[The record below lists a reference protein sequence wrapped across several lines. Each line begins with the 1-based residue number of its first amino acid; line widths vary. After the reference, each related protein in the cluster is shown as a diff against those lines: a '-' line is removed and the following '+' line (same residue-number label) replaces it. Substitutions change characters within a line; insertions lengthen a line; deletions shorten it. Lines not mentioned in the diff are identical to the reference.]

1 MKVSSLLPRT
11 LAASIV
17 AASLFAT
24 AASAQAPATVRIRGA
39 IEAVDGAVLT
49 VKSREGTEVKVR
61 LTDDAAVIGIAKSA
75 LSDVK
80 PGSYIGVSAMPQ
92 EDGSQKALAVHIF
105 PEAMRGANEG
115 FRAWDL
121 RPNSTMT
128 NATVAQTV
136 SGTDGENIMVKY
148 KDGEKKVVVGPDTPI
163 VAFVT
168 GNKDELKP
176 GAKIIIFGA
185 TKKDDGTLETN
196 RLGVGLDGI
205 TPPM

>member
-1 MKVSSLLPRT
+1 MKVSSLLPRA
-11 LAASIV
+11 LAALLA
-17 AASLFAT
+17 AASLSVT
-24 AASAQAPATVRIRGA
+24 AASAQAPAMVRIRGA
-39 IEAVDGAVLT
+39 IEAVDGPGLT
-49 VKSREGTEVKVR
+49 VKSREGAEMKVR
-61 LTDDAAVIGIAKSA
+61 TVDNLVVVGIAKSA

-92 EDGSQKALAVHIF
+92 ADGSQKALAVHIF
-105 PEAMRGANEG
+105 PEAQRGTGEG

-128 NATVAQTV
+128 NATVAETV
-136 SGTDGENIMVKY
+136 AGTDGQNILVKY
-148 KDGEKKVVVGPDTPI
+148 KDGEKKVVVGADTPV

-196 RLGVGLDGI
+196 RVGVGLDGI

>member
-1 MKVSSLLPRT
+1 MRVSSLLPRT
-11 LAASIV
+11 LAAV
-17 AASLFAT
+17 VAAASLFAT
-24 AASAQAPATVRIRGA
+24 AALAQAPATVRIRGA

-49 VKSREGTEVKVR
+49 VKSREGTEVKVH
-61 LTDDAAVIGIAKSA
+61 LANDVAVIGIAKSA

-105 PEAMRGANEG
+105 PEAMRGTGEG

-121 RPNSTMT
+121 KPNSTMT
-128 NATVAQTV
+128 NATVAETV
-136 SGTDGENIMVKY
+136 AGTDGQNIMVKY

-185 TKKDDGTLETN
+185 TKKDDGTLEAG
-196 RLGVGLDGI
+196 RIGVGIDGI

>member
-1 MKVSSLLPRT
+1 MKVSSLLPRA
-11 LAASIV
+11 LAALLA
-17 AASLFAT
+17 AASLSVT

-39 IEAVDGAVLT
+39 IEAVDGPVLT
-49 VKSREGTEVKVR
+49 VKSREGAEMKVR
-61 LTDDAAVIGIAKSA
+61 MTDNLVVVGIAKSA

-92 EDGSQKALAVHIF
+92 ADGSQKALAVHIF
-105 PEAMRGANEG
+105 PEAQRGTGEG

-128 NATVAQTV
+128 NATVAETV
-136 SGTDGENIMVKY
+136 AGTDGQNILVKY

-168 GNKDELKP
+168 GDKTELKP

-185 TKKDDGTLETN
+185 TKKDDGALETN
-196 RLGVGLDGI
+196 RVGVGLEGI